1 MNIISDVASSPAVA
15 APIAIGISAANVL
28 AILPMVINILTVLY
42 LLLLVGHKC
51 YVWYKDSKLAKQ
63 GISIVDRDE

>member
-1 MNIISDVASSPAVA
+1 MNIITDVASSPAVA
-15 APIAIGISAANVL
+15 APIALTISAANIL
-28 AILPMVINILTVLY
+28 AILPTVINVLTVLY

-63 GISIVDRDE
+63 GVPIADRDE